1 MENIKRKK
9 TFDLFTFTEMKV
21 TWKYCLKRFKKFMIL
36 KKAYAGKILL
46 HPQVLSET
54 SIEWPL
60 LLNTASVSSRT
71 KTLCTW
77 IVLLVHSNCQKQPPE
92 ELCKK
97 RCSQKFRKTHR
108 PACNFIKKEA
118 LAQVFS
124 YEFFK
129 ISKNILFTEHLLTAT
144 ASELLYLSF

>member
-1 MENIKRKK
+1 
-9 TFDLFTFTEMKV
+9 
-21 TWKYCLKRFKKFMIL
+21 MIL

-60 LLNTASVSSRT
+60 LLNTASVISRT
-71 KTLCTW
+71 KTLCIC
-77 IVLLVHSNCQKQPPE
+77 IVLLVPSNCQKQPPKV
-92 ELCKK
+92 LCKK
-97 RCSQKFRKTHR
+97 KCSQKFRKTHR
-108 PACNFIKKEA
+108 PACNFIKIEA

-129 ISKNILFTEHLLTAT
+129 ISKNILFTEHLLAT
-144 ASELLYLSF
+144 ASELLYISPFKFFARKSNCPMI